1 MRVLSARSSPGCVA
15 IKTGQS
21 RIDSDFT
28 QPRTGRVDTTGMS
41 QTIFAQPHQMSWP
54 DASRVSNSEQ
64 PAAAAG
70 IHQSPAPTRLAT
82 GTRPMPRIG
91 AATMHTSAIVACS
104 YDAQLGALIDAD
116 LFPGEPA
123 FVGFAR
129 KERELGETFAAL
141 PIMDQRALHTR
152 LSHPKAGDTLA
163 AKFGRMTSD
172 RRARLIAFLGD
183 ARRRAA
189 HCNAAKAR

>member
-1 MRVLSARSSPGCVA
+1 
-15 IKTGQS
+15 
-21 RIDSDFT
+21 
-28 QPRTGRVDTTGMS
+28 MS
-41 QTIFAQPHQMSWP
+41 QTIFAHQSRTMPWP

-82 GTRPMPRIG
+82 GTMTPAPRIG

-104 YDAQLGALIDAD
+104 YDARLAAIIDAD
-116 LFPGEPA
+116 LQHGEPA
-123 FVGFAR
+123 LVGFAR
-129 KERELGETFAAL
+129 KERELGEACAAL

-152 LSHPKAGDTLA
+152 LSNPKAGDTLA
-163 AKFGRMTSD
+163 AKFCRLTSD

-189 HCNAAKAR
+189 MASTNGAKR

>member
-1 MRVLSARSSPGCVA
+1 
-15 IKTGQS
+15 
-21 RIDSDFT
+21 
-28 QPRTGRVDTTGMS
+28 MS

-70 IHQSPAPTRLAT
+70 IHQAPAPTRLAT
-82 GTRPMPRIG
+82 GTMPMPRIG

-104 YDAQLGALIDAD
+104 YDAQLAAIIDAD
-116 LFPGEPA
+116 LLPGEPA

-152 LSHPKAGDTLA
+152 LSNPRASDALA
-163 AKFGRMTSD
+163 AKFGRLTTD

-189 HCNAAKAR
+189 HSKHTTK